1 MKKNLIN
8 VWALSKGTRALGP
21 GKRFVVWTQGC
32 LKHCPGCTS
41 PESRPLEDRILLT
54 PEALADEILRQ
65 KDIEG
70 FTVSGG
76 EPFLQAAQLAET
88 LSLVKEAR
96 PELNVIVFTGY
107 RLGELTSEDARKLLE
122 YVDVLVDGPFVQGK
136 KTGTGL
142 RGSSNQE
149 IHFLT
154 DRLLPWK
161 EVLLN
166 GPRILESE
174 FDLDKGET
182 VTIGIPTDAF
192 PMNFTKPDV
201 KSKKQSDNE

>member
-1 MKKNLIN
+1 M
-8 VWALSKGTRALGP
+8 
-21 GKRFVVWTQGC
+21 
-32 LKHCPGCTS
+32 
-41 PESRPLEDRILLT
+41 EERILLT
-54 PEALADEILRQ
+54 PEELFCEIMRQ

-70 FTVSGG
+70 VTVSGG

-88 LSLVKEAR
+88 FSLLRKAR
-96 PELNVIVFTGY
+96 PELDVIVFTGY
-107 RLGELTSEDARKLLE
+107 LLRELVTREEARQLLS

-136 KTGTGL
+136 KTETGL

-166 GPRILESE
+166 GPRVLETE

-192 PMNFTKPDV
+192 SMNNVNNIKTF
-201 KSKKQSDNE
+201 